1 MYKQFLFHK
10 VGNSDFYARI
20 ISADIQYKSKQA
32 RYKQK
37 KFDLKKTN
45 AKYMLRFLSV
55 QTF

>member
-37 KFDLKKTN
+37 KFDLKKN
-45 AKYMLRFLSV
+45 
-55 QTF
+55 